1 MSGIATAIIGSAVVG
16 GVVASNSASKAA
28 KAQQNAADKA
38 SNTELE
44 MFNQNREDMQP
55 WREAGTGALKQM
67 TEGTAAGGDFNR
79 DFTLADFTRDPGYDF
94 RMQQGSQALERSAA
108 ARGGALS
115 GGALKGITRYGQDFA
130 SGEYQNAYNRF
141 NNDRT
146 QRFNRLA
153 SLAGTGQ
160 TATRD
165 VAQMGS
171 QVAGSVANN
180 IIGAGNSQA
189 SSYVGQGNAI
199 SGAAQ
204 SLGNFAMNQYFM
216 NQMKP
221 VTPAAPTASP
231 TSTAP
236 YWRGGYGGDMPVYG

>member
-1 MSGIATAIIGSAVVG
+1 MSGIATAIVGSAVIG

-38 SNTELE
+38 SATELE
-44 MFNQNREDMQP
+44 QFYQNREDMQP
-55 WREAGTGALKQM
+55 WREAGAGALKQM
-67 TEGTAAGGDFNR
+67 TEGTAVGGDFNR
-79 DFTLADFTRDPGYDF
+79 DFTLADFAQDPGYQF
-94 RMQQGSQALERSAA
+94 RLDEGTRALERGAA
-108 ARGGALS
+108 ARGGVLS
-115 GGALKGITRYGQDFA
+115 GGALRGVTRYGQDYA

-171 QVAGSVANN
+171 QVAGNVANN
-180 IIGAGNSQA
+180 IIGAGNAQA

-221 VTPAAPTASP
+221 TTPPPT
-231 TSTAP
+231 TTAP
-236 YWRGGYGGDMPVYG
+236 AWTGGYGGDLPVYG

>member
-1 MSGIATAIIGSAVVG
+1 MSGIATAIVGSAVIG
-16 GVVASNSASKAA
+16 GVVASNSAKKAA
-28 KAQQNAADKA
+28 NAQRDA
-38 SNTELE
+38 SQLASQTELE
-44 MFNQNREDMQP
+44 QFYQNREDMQP
-55 WREAGTGALKQM
+55 WREAGQGALKQM

-94 RMQQGSQALERSAA
+94 RMNEGARALDRSAA
-108 ARGGALS
+108 ARGGVLS
-115 GGALKGITRYGQDFA
+115 GGALRGVTRYGQDFA

-153 SLAGTGQ
+153 SLAGVGQ

-165 VAQMGS
+165 VAQMGQ
-171 QVAGSVANN
+171 QVAGNVANN
-180 IIGAGNSQA
+180 IIGSGNAQA

-221 VTPAAPTASP
+221 TTPPPT
-231 TSTAP
+231 TNTAP
-236 YWRGGYGGDMPVYG
+236 AWTGGYGGEMPVYG

>member
-1 MSGIATAIIGSAVVG
+1 MSGIATAVVASAVIG

-38 SNTELE
+38 SQTELE
-44 MFNQNREDMQP
+44 QYYQNREDMQP
-55 WREAGTGALKQM
+55 WREAGAGALGQL
-67 TEGTAAGGDFNR
+67 TAGTAAGGDFNR

-94 RMQQGSQALERSAA
+94 RMQQGQQALERSAA

-115 GGALKGITRYGQDFA
+115 GGALKGIARYGQDYA

-153 SLAGTGQ
+153 SIAGVGQ

-171 QVAGSVANN
+171 QVAGNVANN
-180 IIGAGNSQA
+180 IIGAGNAQA

-199 SGAAQ
+199 AGAANT
-204 SLGNFAMNQYFM
+204 LGNFAMNKYYM
-216 NQMKP
+216 SQMP
-221 VTPAAPTASP
+221 GGAATMPTTPSYGGSSWT
-231 TSTAP
+231 
-236 YWRGGYGGDMPVYG
+236 GGYGGDLPVYG